1 MKIFGRENPRWLEVR
16 SVAASPTFQ
25 TQKIGTKD
33 TNIVNLS
40 LHVGIEFL
48 IWASLVWIL
57 QNTAG
62 YITTIWVPGL
72 FRFHVPLVTA
82 ILLKLHPLQIR
93 AVCHPSSSSSSSL
106 YSSSSE
112 KRRVW
117 QVCGVFSSVT
127 VSLKVRRRDHI
138 SNHLSSAQPLSS
150 SSSSSSSIYLHFE
163 EWALEYHDPFC
174 ILCTN
179 WFDIKSKYG
188 VHSPHICIVI
198 FVDNKWDGREYIFI
212 IIIAIFPTIS
222 HQVLNH
228 NHQPSSSL
236 PLPLPLLLLNNIII
250 IIIFILISLVSCN
263 FPSHAV
269 FPSWQG
275 LQMVEHKLNC
285 IENCRNINT
294 QVLKTRGST
303 GKHNTHWITV
313 GFLVLS
319 MYCGGVGQVE
329 WW

>member
-1 MKIFGRENPRWLEVR
+1 MVNHCDAF
-16 SVAASPTFQ
+16 
-25 TQKIGTKD
+25 
-33 TNIVNLS
+33 VNLID
-40 LHVGIEFL
+40 VGDIENVYFQPANTDYGASFWYSNFGEYCIIDTVLQTFL
-48 IWASLVWIL
+48 
-57 QNTAG
+57 
-62 YITTIWVPGL
+62 
-72 FRFHVPLVTA
+72 
-82 ILLKLHPLQIR
+82 
-93 AVCHPSSSSSSSL
+93 
-106 YSSSSE
+106 
-112 KRRVW
+112 
-117 QVCGVFSSVT
+117 
-127 VSLKVRRRDHI
+127 
-138 SNHLSSAQPLSS
+138 
-150 SSSSSSSIYLHFE
+150 

-179 WFDIKSKYG
+179 WFGIKSKYG

-250 IIIFILISLVSCN
+250 IIIFILISLVSCT